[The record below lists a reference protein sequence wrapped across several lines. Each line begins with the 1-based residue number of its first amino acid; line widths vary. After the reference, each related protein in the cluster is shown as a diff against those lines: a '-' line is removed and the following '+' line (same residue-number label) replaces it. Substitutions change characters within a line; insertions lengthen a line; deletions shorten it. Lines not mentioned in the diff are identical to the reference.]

1 MKNEQKENMKI
12 NDFDLSKRKNRTRIN
27 AMRKKCEMPIG
38 LFPRSSSFEDIVTCC
53 DLLSQGESI
62 SPEIINKSGI
72 KSIENLHHTM
82 KLFGLID
89 SELKLQDSLLVI
101 SNQKNVNMKFK
112 ELSMIASRS
121 EWVKEWKKWENIS
134 NISDME
140 NISSKQ
146 FLQSVSYG
154 REATISQRSSNMNS
168 LMKQIIEYHPSKD
181 SEQFPDA
188 IPWDQLKRYEYDTE
202 SIFEP
207 DKLISAIQRV
217 SKNAEFVRVGT
228 GYLSI
233 NGYDLVARNLHN
245 SQVRLLVGSDDIRG
259 RMAISNTVS
268 DLRKSL
274 EHGPASK
281 NKYDYAQK
289 MRLELMGGGLR
300 VRSLKA
306 KHTPDFHSKIQIYDR
321 SAVISGSANLS
332 YTGLIK
338 NVENA
343 EIIVDESKVR
353 YYLENFDNYFREGIS
368 IEDELI
374 EMLDDSWAICSD
386 EQVSP
391 KIAFLRILL
400 EMYGDSDNVEKINDI
415 SLDDYQEYS
424 VNKSIRDLQ
433 EFGGSLLVS
442 PTGTGKTMMGSMIA
456 RRLTQMKKVKRVFFI
471 TPNKQILQQW
481 RKECLKLQIPFDG
494 MTFSHFKEGTKDWK
508 DTLSSLKKSLSKE
521 DLVVIDECH
530 HIRNKRK
537 GFTNM
542 LETIGTPGPNT
553 AYRLLLTAT
562 PMSREL
568 DELNNL
574 LEITHG
580 YAKVRKPKDVA
591 VAPSITY
598 LTHSLIAEEFAKESS
613 SGHRYVEF
621 SGEARYFAIKNT
633 KQVRYE
639 SKMLDDMIEL
649 LESISFKTIV
659 SIPEGQQT
667 IDGTSG
673 LREGPSQ
680 ELYRV
685 GLSRYIESSPEMGI
699 YGVER
704 LLAQDLEN
712 LFFNAEDMREKLD
725 MIKDIL
731 QKVRNQD
738 SKLQACIE
746 HIREDVNN
754 GKPVLIF
761 AEYVSTVEYLKYK
774 LQEEFDVVIATVTG
788 DDNEKVRKETC
799 ERFSRKYHKLK
810 PRKSDPKILIA
821 TDSLSEGVDL
831 PDAETMVNYDL
842 FWTPLKII
850 QRVGRLDR
858 PTLEKRSFRA
868 INMMP
873 STDVYDNLFN
883 LVSRLDSRSGIYRK
897 MSGIEIFR
905 ENTRD
910 LDNLSDDAEV
920 VKGMYGDDADLVF
933 NRYLD
938 QFATKVL
945 GYLAK
950 ATEEEKELARS
961 LRNGTISN
969 CISTNNVGIL
979 SVVRDRDGY
988 PHLLSEYYENEW
1000 GIEKINPT
1008 DQEAASELG
1017 YPGLESIGEKI
1028 PDSFY
1033 SKHELMLS
1041 KLALKYDCGIT
1052 DLLPVINLIKSK

>member
-1 MKNEQKENMKI
+1 MKNNQKENMKI

-27 AMRKKCEMPIG
+27 AIRKKCEMPIG
-38 LFPRSSSFEDIVTCC
+38 LFPRSSSFEDIVICC
-53 DLLSQGESI
+53 ELLSKGESI
-62 SPEIINKSGI
+62 TPERIKKSGE
-72 KSIENLHHTM
+72 KSVENLFHTM
-82 KLFGLID
+82 KLFRILD
-89 SELKLQDSLLVI
+89 NDLNPQDSLYVI
-101 SNQKNVNMKFK
+101 SNKNDENLKLK

-121 EWVKEWKKWENIS
+121 TWVREWKKWENIS
-134 NISDME
+134 NTSDMG
-140 NISSKQ
+140 NICSKK

-168 LMKQIIEYHPSKD
+168 LMRQIIKNHPSKD
-181 SEQFPDA
+181 TKLFPDT
-188 IPWDQLKRYEYDTE
+188 IPWGQLKRYEYNTE

-217 SKNAEFVRVGT
+217 SKNADFVRVGT

-233 NGYDLVARNLHN
+233 YGYDLVARNLHN
-245 SQVRLLVGSDDIRG
+245 SQVRLLVGSDDTRG
-259 RMAISNTVS
+259 RMVISNAVS
-268 DLRKSL
+268 DLKGSL

-289 MRLELMGGGLR
+289 MRLELVGGGLR

-306 KHTPDFHSKIQIYDR
+306 RHTPDFHSKIQIYDK

-332 YTGLIK
+332 CNGLIK

-343 EIIVDESKVR
+343 EIIVDESKIK

-386 EQVSP
+386 ELISP

-400 EMYGDSDNVEKINDI
+400 EMYGDSEDIEKINDI

-433 EFGGSLLVS
+433 EFGGALLVS

-481 RKECLKLQIPFDG
+481 RRECLKLQIPFDG

-508 DTLSSLKKSLSKE
+508 DTLSSLKNSLSKD

-542 LETIGTPGPNT
+542 LETIGNPGSDT

-562 PMSREL
+562 PMSRDL

-613 SGHRYVEF
+613 TGHRYVEF

-639 SKMLDDMIEL
+639 STMLDEMIGL
-649 LESISFKTIV
+649 LESISFKTKV
-659 SIPEGQQT
+659 SIDDGQHT

-673 LREGPSQ
+673 DREGPSQ

-685 GLSRYIESSPEMGI
+685 GLSRYIESSPKMGI
-699 YGVER
+699 YGVNR
-704 LLAQDLEN
+704 LLEQDLES
-712 LFFNAEDMREKLD
+712 LFFHAKTMREKLRL
-725 MIKDIL
+725 IKIIL
-731 QKVRNQD
+731 ENMANHD
-738 SKLQACIE
+738 SKLQACIK
-746 HIREDVNN
+746 HIRDDVNN
-754 GKPVLIF
+754 GRPVLIF
-761 AEYVSTVEYLKYK
+761 AEYVFTVEYLKYK

-788 DDNEKVRKETC
+788 DDNEKVRKATC
-799 ERFSRKYHKLK
+799 ERFSHKYHKLK
-810 PRKSDPKILIA
+810 SRKNDPKILIA

-910 LDNLSDDAEV
+910 LDNLSDDKEF
-920 VKGMYGDDADLVF
+920 VKGMYGDEADLVF
-933 NRYLD
+933 SRYLD

-950 ATEEEKELARS
+950 ATDSEKEQARA

-969 CISTNNVGIL
+969 CDSENNVGVL
-979 SVVRDRDGY
+979 SVVKDRDGY
-988 PHLLSEYYENEW
+988 PHLLSEFYDKEW
-1000 GIEKINPT
+1000 GVDKINPD
-1008 DQEAASELG
+1008 DQESATELG
-1017 YPGLESIGEKI
+1017 YPGFDSNAIKV

-1033 SKHELMLS
+1033 DRHELMLS
-1041 KLALKYDCGIT
+1041 KLAVKYGCEIT
-1052 DLLPVINLIKSK
+1052 DLVPIINLIKS